1 MKARNVIQSYYGLFS
16 WFVPKIEIECDVFST
31 HYICRKLPIM
41 IEVKRRPTAD
51 ISGFSAA
58 TPPLLQRI
66 YASRGIASELE
77 LERGAKGLLSYDKL
91 HGIEP
96 AVQLLVAALA
106 ENRRIIIVGDFD
118 ADGATSSALSVL
130 ALRML
135 GCSNVDYLIPNR
147 VEDGY
152 GLSPEVVDQAEVR
165 GAEVI
170 MTVDNGVSSIAGVA
184 AAKAKGMQILVT
196 DHHLQGRELPIAD
209 AIVNP
214 NLDVCT
220 FPSKA
225 LCGVGV
231 AFYLML
237 ALRAELRSINW
248 FEQKSIPVPN
258 LAELLDLVALGTV
271 ADVVALD
278 GNNRIL
284 VHQGL
289 QRIRAGKC
297 RPGIQA
303 LIEVANRDPARLV
316 TSDLGFALGPRI
328 NAAGRLDD
336 MSFGVEL
343 LLCNHIQAAR
353 RMASELDGLN
363 QTRKE
368 IEHGMK
374 EEALAICERISFNQ
388 QDMPYGLA
396 LFQRDW
402 HQGVI
407 GILASRIKDLYH
419 RPVIAFADAGEG
431 EIKGSCRSIPG
442 LHMRDVL
449 DLIDTRNPGMIL
461 KFGGHAMAAGLTIP
475 EDQLSGFSKAFDEIV
490 RSQLDEDALK
500 GVFLTDGELAA
511 NDLNIETAEV
521 LRNGGP
527 WGQQFPEPSFD
538 GTFRLLHQ
546 KLVGS
551 KHLKMMVEPINGGS
565 VIDAIAFNVD
575 LKSWPDAS
583 VQQVDLVYRLDV
595 NEFRGNRSVQLM
607 IEHLIAK

>member
-1 MKARNVIQSYYGLFS
+1 M
-16 WFVPKIEIECDVFST
+16 IEI
-31 HYICRKLPIM
+31 
-41 IEVKRRPTAD
+41 KRRPVAD
-51 ISGFSAA
+51 PQGFSSAIPA
-58 TPPLLQRI
+58 ILQRI
-66 YASRGIASELE
+66 YASRGISNDAE
-77 LERGAKGLLSYDKL
+77 LERGAKGLLNYNQL
-91 HGIEP
+91 HGMSD
-96 AVQLLVAALA
+96 AVKLLVAALA
-106 ENRRIIIVGDFD
+106 NNTRIIIVGDFD

-130 ALRML
+130 ALKML
-135 GCSNVDYLIPNR
+135 GSRNVDYLVPNR
-147 VEDGY
+147 FDDGY
-152 GLSPEVVDQAEVR
+152 GLSPDVAQQAIDR
-165 GAEVI
+165 GAELI
-170 MTVDNGVSSIAGVA
+170 MTVDNGVSSISGVA
-184 AAKAKGMQILVT
+184 AAKAQGVQVLVT
-196 DHHLQGRELPIAD
+196 DHHLPGDCLPAAD

-214 NLDVCT
+214 NLEQCG

-237 ALRAELRSINW
+237 ALRAELRNNGW
-248 FEQKSIPVPN
+248 FEQHALAVPN

-316 TSDLGFALGPRI
+316 ASDLGFALGPRI

-343 LLCNHIQAAR
+343 LLCDNIQAAR
-353 RMASELDGLN
+353 RMASELDALN

-368 IEHGMK
+368 IEQGMK
-374 EEALAICERISFNQ
+374 EEGLAICERLQFNQ
-388 QDMPYGLA
+388 HNMPYGLV

-407 GILASRIKDLYH
+407 GILASRIKDKYH
-419 RPVIAFADAGEG
+419 RPVIAFADAGNG
-431 EIKGSCRSIPG
+431 EIKGSCRSIVG

-449 DLIDTRNPGMIL
+449 DVVDTQHPGMIL
-461 KFGGHAMAAGLTIP
+461 KFGGHAMAAGLTIA
-475 EDQLSGFSKAFDEIV
+475 ESQLEAFSVAFDTAV
-490 RSQLDEDALK
+490 RQVLDEDALQ
-500 GVFLTDGELAA
+500 GVLLSDGELQTYE
-511 NDLNIETAEV
+511 LTLETAEI
-521 LRNGGP
+521 LRAGGP
-527 WGQQFPEPSFD
+527 WGQQFPEPTFD

-546 KLVGS
+546 KLVAG
-551 KHLKMMVEPINGGS
+551 KHLKMIVEPLAGGS

-575 LKSWPDAS
+575 IKLWPDAS
-583 VQQVDLVYRLDV
+583 VQQIELVYRLDV

-607 IEHLIAK
+607 VEHLAAK